1 MRYFDFS
8 IYLKPRNFVM
18 MDKEL
23 LRNERQR
30 IGLNILMRRR
40 KLNLT
45 QNELAEASGI
55 SRTQISGMER
65 GKTNFRMEA
74 LLAIAEALQVD
85 YQDLLK

>member
-1 MRYFDFS
+1 
-8 IYLKPRNFVM
+8 M

-65 GKTNFRMEA
+65 GKVNFRMEA

>member
-1 MRYFDFS
+1 
-8 IYLKPRNFVM
+8 M

-30 IGLNILMRRR
+30 IELNILMRRR

-65 GKTNFRMEA
+65 GKVNFRMEA

>member
-1 MRYFDFS
+1 M
-8 IYLKPRNFVM
+8 V
-18 MDKEL
+18 DKEL
-23 LRNERQR
+23 LKNERQR

-85 YQDLLK
+85 YQDLLKWTPIITLMIIFLYY

>member
-1 MRYFDFS
+1 MRYLDFS
-8 IYLKPRNFVM
+8 IYLKPRHFVM

-65 GKTNFRMEA
+65 GKVNFRMEA